1 MVTRKNLL
9 VVVFTLMLAVSLSGC
24 MMGQAMMPDREVEIS
39 MDAAMAGQNKA
50 IQGALSGQATLT
62 ESEFSSLITMLLQQN
77 AGSEVP
83 IDSVQAMFDPGKIY
97 IVANLAQSVGGI
109 DKVGLV
115 GNVVVQDH
123 IVSVELDQAFAGN
136 LVVSGGLASLIADR
150 INAALN
156 DPRLGTIVGVETG
169 DGTVTLSMGM

>member
-24 MMGQAMMPDREVEIS
+24 MMGGAMMPDREVEIS

-50 IQGALSGQATLT
+50 IQGALTGSATLT
-62 ESEFSSLITMLLQQN
+62 ESEFSSLLSMLLQQN
-77 AGSEVP
+77 ASAEVP
-83 IDSVQAMFDPGKIY
+83 VESIQAMFDPGKMY
-97 IVANLAQSVGGI
+97 IVANLSQAVGGI
-109 DKVGLV
+109 DKVGMA
-115 GNVVVQDH
+115 GNVSVSDH
-123 IVSVELDQAFAGN
+123 IVSVELDEAFAGPF
-136 LVVSGGLASLIADR
+136 VVSGGLASLIADR

-156 DPRLGTIVGVETG
+156 DPRLGTIVGIEFG